1 MFFLKGE
8 FNLAKTIL
16 IDGHEYTASNRRM
29 RYNPEFH
36 FNQGKPWTMK
46 DILYLCGMWN
56 GQKARDIAFALGRT
70 ESTCMTKVY
79 DLRKAGVFETYKK
92 KFNQ

>member
-1 MFFLKGE
+1 MS
-8 FNLAKTIL
+8 KTVVIEGL
-16 IDGHEYTASNRRM
+16 EYTASNHRM

-46 DILYLCGMWN
+46 DILYLCGMW
-56 GQKARDIAFALGRT
+56 GGRT

-79 DLRKAGVFETYKK
+79 ELRKNGKFEEYRRM
-92 KFNQ
+92 FNK